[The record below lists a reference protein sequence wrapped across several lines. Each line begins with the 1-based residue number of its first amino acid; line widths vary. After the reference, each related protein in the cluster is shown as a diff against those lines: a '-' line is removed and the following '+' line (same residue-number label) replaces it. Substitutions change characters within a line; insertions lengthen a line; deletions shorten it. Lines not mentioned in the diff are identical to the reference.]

1 MLTRK
6 GLMSKLMV
14 VKFVMALFIDIRRFL
29 EFSTNLTEF
38 LKKGIYQV
46 DESQSGQTYL
56 FECTI

>member
-6 GLMSKLMV
+6 GLVSKLMI

-38 LKKGIYQV
+38 LKKSIYQV

-56 FECTI
+56 FECII

>member
-56 FECTI
+56 FECII